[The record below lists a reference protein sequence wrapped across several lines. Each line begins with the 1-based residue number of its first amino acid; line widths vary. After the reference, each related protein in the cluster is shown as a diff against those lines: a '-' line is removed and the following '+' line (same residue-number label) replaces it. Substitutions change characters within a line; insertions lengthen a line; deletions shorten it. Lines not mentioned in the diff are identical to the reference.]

1 MAERIRHRRR
11 QIDRPGICQLTGV
24 SPATVDHWY
33 RHRHH
38 TRFPEKADTDHGR
51 DWWWRTDITTFHADY
66 RTRRAATFT
75 TVDYSGDADDLVNA
89 PEAARMLGY
98 VNHRSLPKLLLVNPD
113 ESETL
118 PSGRIRRRWHRQSIW
133 DFADTRIER
142 HSTGRPPGGTSNE
155 ADPYADDPRLETVIQ
170 FLRTHGY
177 ARGTTAHIARQ
188 LGIHE
193 RTARRLVAA
202 ARSHLPTTSNVAG

>member
-11 QIDRPGICQLTGV
+11 QIDRPGICQLTGA

-33 RHRHH
+33 RHRQH

-89 PEAARMLGY
+89 PKAARMLGY
-98 VNHRSLPKLLLVNPD
+98 VNHRSLPKLLLANPD
-113 ESETL
+113 ESDTL

-142 HSTGRPPGGTSNE
+142 HSTGRPPGGTPNE
-155 ADPYADDPRLETVIQ
+155 PHPYADDPRLAAVIQ
-170 FLRTHGY
+170 ILRAEGHT
-177 ARGTTAHIARQ
+177 RGTTAQVARQ

-193 RTARRLVAA
+193 RTARRLVAV
-202 ARSHLPTTSNVAG
+202 ARNQDLPIANVDA